1 MGALSSV
8 HPRSILTFE
17 TVACGGKPVKK
28 DNRNKAFIARTAKL
42 FVSIIVCISLAL
54 PFPTPSIAQEA
65 EESRSIDKLLALIS
79 NASTYGMFVNRDE
92 YSELRGDVLSVDFL
106 EKNSQPTPEEAKQL
120 LNVLDGVESKRI
132 LWLERLIAN
141 IEGLRES
148 QGPGTLPAVDLVEL
162 RTQCGELD
170 EKTVEPI
177 RELFQ
182 TLIAGRAVDD
192 NTLKAVTDASIER
205 NECQA
210 HLDRFLA
217 AVAEHADNLQR
228 EIEDLR
234 AQIEVKK
241 RECDALPD
249 GTEAEK
255 AAKEQCVVELT
266 VLEDNLK
273 DVQEKYNETKETE
286 ASGKDFKI
294 ALGILAIIGGIIA
307 AAYGDGVTAI
317 ELWTAGAALIE
328 SANKKDIQNIERTRS
343 AGVERVIDGAGQASE
358 EEIRVLEESLKQ
370 RGLEPV
376 EYENAE
382 AGFSVS
388 IFQGNGTVEV
398 YLSSIEQADGTK
410 APQLV
415 ASLTAAN
422 TDVLASSKGDIGFA
436 NLLFS
441 KVNGDLFGEK
451 NVVSMNVDGLL
462 QPGGESIGF
471 AVAETSPGSKQFVIT
486 IAD

>member
-1 MGALSSV
+1 M
-8 HPRSILTFE
+8 RKIFE
-17 TVACGGKPVKK
+17 CS
-28 DNRNKAFIARTAKL
+28 AFIARTAL
-42 FVSIIVCISLAL
+42 TLVVCISLAL
-54 PFPTPSIAQEA
+54 PFPSTSIAQEA
-65 EESRSIDKLLALIS
+65 EQTSSVDKILELIS

-92 YSELRGDVLSVDFL
+92 YSELRADVLSVDFL
-106 EKNSQPTPEEAKQL
+106 QQSSQPTPEEAKKL
-120 LNVLDGVESKRI
+120 LAVLDGVESKRT
-132 LWLERLIAN
+132 LWLKRLIAN
-141 IEGLRES
+141 IEGLRQS

-162 RTQCGELD
+162 RSQCGELD
-170 EKTVEPI
+170 EKTVAPI

-192 NTLKAVTDASIER
+192 DTVKAVTDASIER

-217 AVAEHADNLQR
+217 AVAEHADNLQK
-228 EIEDLR
+228 EIDDLR

-241 RECDALPD
+241 RECDDLPD

-255 AAKEQCVVELT
+255 ATKEQCVVELN

-294 ALGILAIIGGIIA
+294 ALGILAIIGGIVA

-317 ELWTAGAALIE
+317 ELWSAGAALIE
-328 SANKKDIQNIERTRS
+328 SANKKDIQNIERIRS
-343 AGVERVIDGAGQASE
+343 AGVERVIEGAGQASE
-358 EEIRVLEESLKQ
+358 EEIRALEDSLKQ

-398 YLSSIEQADGTK
+398 YLSSIEQEDGTK
-410 APQLV
+410 VPQLV

-422 TDVLASSKGDIGFA
+422 TDVLASSKGDVDFA
-436 NLLFS
+436 NLVFS
-441 KVNGDLFGEK
+441 KVNGNLFGEK
-451 NVVSMNVDGLL
+451 NVVSMNVDGVL

>member
-1 MGALSSV
+1 MEKIFGCS
-8 HPRSILTFE
+8 
-17 TVACGGKPVKK
+17 
-28 DNRNKAFIARTAKL
+28 AFIAKTAKL
-42 FVSIIVCISLAL
+42 FLTIAVCISLAL
-54 PFPTPSIAQEA
+54 PFPASSIAQE
-65 EESRSIDKLLALIS
+65 EEQTSSVDRLLELIS
-79 NASTYGMFVNRDE
+79 SASTYGMFVNRDE

-106 EKNSQPTPEEAKQL
+106 QQSSQPTPDEAKKL
-120 LNVLDGVESKRI
+120 LDVLDGVESKRT
-132 LWLERLIAN
+132 LWLERLITN

-148 QGPGTLPAVDLVEL
+148 QGQSTLPAVDLVEL
-162 RTQCGELD
+162 RNQCGELD
-170 EKTVEPI
+170 EKSVAPI

-192 NTLKAVTDASIER
+192 DTVKAVTEASIER

-249 GTEAEK
+249 GTEAEN

-266 VLEDNLK
+266 VLEDNIK
-273 DVQEKYNETKETE
+273 DVQEKYNETKEAE
-286 ASGKDFKI
+286 ASGKDLKI

-307 AAYGDGVTAI
+307 AAFGDGATAI
-317 ELWTAGAALIE
+317 ELWAAGAALIE
-328 SANKKDIQNIERTRS
+328 SANEKDIQNIERTRS
-343 AGVERVIDGAGQASE
+343 AGVERVIEGAGQASE
-358 EEIRVLEESLKQ
+358 EEIRALEESLEQ

-376 EYENAE
+376 EYANAE
-382 AGFSVS
+382 AGISVA

-398 YLSSIEQADGTK
+398 YLSSVEQADGTK

-422 TDVLASSKGDIGFA
+422 TNVLASSKGNVDFE

-441 KVNGDLFGEK
+441 KVNGDLFGER
-451 NVVSMNVDGLL
+451 NVVSMNVDGVL
-462 QPGGESIGF
+462 QPGGEGIGF
-471 AVAETSPGSKQFVIT
+471 AVAEISPGSKQFVIT

>member
-1 MGALSSV
+1 MQNFVS
-8 HPRSILTFE
+8 
-17 TVACGGKPVKK
+17 K
-28 DNRNKAFIARTAKL
+28 KAFISRTVKSFL
-42 FVSIIVCISLAL
+42 TLLVCISLAL
-54 PFPTPSIAQEA
+54 PISSPSIAQEA
-65 EESRSIDKLLALIS
+65 EQVRSIDKLLSLIS
-79 NASTYGMFVNRDE
+79 NASTYGMFINRNE

-106 EKNSQPTPEEAKQL
+106 EENSQPTPEEAEKL
-120 LNVLDGVESKRI
+120 LGVLDGVESKRK

-162 RTQCGELD
+162 QRQCGELD
-170 EKTVEPI
+170 KKTVAPI
-177 RELFQ
+177 RKLFQ
-182 TLIAGRAVDD
+182 TLIAGGAVDD
-192 NTLKAVTDASIER
+192 ETVNAVTNAGIER

-234 AQIEVKK
+234 AKIEVKK
-241 RECDALPD
+241 RECNDLPD
-249 GTEAEK
+249 GTEAET
-255 AAKEQCVVELT
+255 AAKEQCVVEQKI
-266 VLEDNLK
+266 LEDKFK

-294 ALGILAIIGGIIA
+294 ALGILAIIGGIVA
-307 AAYGDGVTAI
+307 AAFGDGLTAI
-317 ELWTAGAALIE
+317 KLWAAGAALIE
-328 SANKKDIQNIERTRS
+328 SANQTDIQNIERTRS
-343 AGVERVIDGAGQASE
+343 AGVERVIDGAGLASE
-358 EEIRVLEESLKQ
+358 DEILLLEESLRQ

-376 EYENAE
+376 EYNNAE

-422 TDVLASSKGDIGFA
+422 TDVLASGKGDVDFA

-451 NVVSMNVDGLL
+451 NVVSMNVDGVL

-486 IAD
+486 IVD